1 MRHNTPYIKLDAQPE
16 CPECGA
22 PMTFAKQVDVASD
35 RRAHFIFRCSKCS
48 GEAKLWRPDWQALT
62 EEFMLIEE

>member
-1 MRHNTPYIKLDAQPE
+1 MRHNTPYIKLEAQPE
-16 CPECGA
+16 CPECGS

-35 RRAHFIFRCSKCS
+35 RRAYFIFRCSKCS
-48 GEAKLWRPDWQALT
+48 GEAKLWRPEWQALT